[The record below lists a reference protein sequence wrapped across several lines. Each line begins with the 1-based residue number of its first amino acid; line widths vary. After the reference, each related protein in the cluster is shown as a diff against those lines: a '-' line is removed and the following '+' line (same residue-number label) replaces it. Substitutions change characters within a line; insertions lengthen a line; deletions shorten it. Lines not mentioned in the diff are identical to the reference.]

1 MSDFLSDEE
10 KLERIAQMRQQA
22 QERREFHKDGKYMS
36 VKDSIDDFK
45 YAFDAREKATAG
57 AKIVGK
63 SLFNVG
69 RFALAELL
77 PSMLETAADNG
88 EKSIKNK
95 K

>member
-45 YAFDAREKATAG
+45 
-57 AKIVGK
+57 
-63 SLFNVG
+63 
-69 RFALAELL
+69 
-77 PSMLETAADNG
+77 
-88 EKSIKNK
+88 
-95 K
+95 